1 VSWHSVVAKAAKSLN
16 EWLKSAPFGATSI
29 KLFEAL
35 NHRDKTKVQ
44 MLAKIFPHLKVK
56 S

>member
-1 VSWHSVVAKAAKSLN
+1 MA
-16 EWLKSAPFGATSI
+16 EKSAPFWATSI

-35 NHRDKTKVQ
+35 NHRDKIRVQ
-44 MLAKIFPHLKVK
+44 MPAKIFPHLKVK